1 MRLRVLRVLSA
12 GGGLW
17 RQSVLEVEC
26 SRLEGH
32 RLTRLADVFHPE
44 LHITRVGLGRGR
56 DGSASDR
63 CRARLRVWYPPANR
77 ERLASLLEERM
88 AEVIPGL
95 DIAIAQEA
103 T

>member
-1 MRLRVLRVLSA
+1 VRLKVLRVLSA

-17 RQSVLEVEC
+17 RQSVLDVEC
-26 SRLEGH
+26 SRLEGA
-32 RLTRLADVFHPE
+32 RLSRLADVFHPE
-44 LHITRVGLGRGR
+44 LHVTSVGVREAR
-56 DGSASDR
+56 DVAAADR

-103 T
+103 I